1 MTLPVLANTLEALE
15 LMAQAEETVQRLYA
29 TCAVL
34 WKVEEDFWRGLS
46 GEERRHAKHIRS
58 MMAILAANPD
68 RFQPGRRFSTVALKT
83 FISGIEHQIEH
94 VKQAGVPQMKALRLA
109 LDIEQAVIEARFTE
123 IVQTEDKGYRAL
135 AGEIVQDTVAHRLL
149 VERKIAENQATG
161 SRNQP

>member
-1 MTLPVLANTLEALE
+1 MTSPALDRTLETLE

-34 WKVEEDFWRGLS
+34 WKGEEDFWRGLS

-68 RFQPGRRFSTVALKT
+68 RFQPGRPFSAVALKT
-83 FISGIEHQIEH
+83 FISGVERDIES

-109 LDIEQAVIEARFTE
+109 LDIEQAVIEAKFTE
-123 IVQTEDKGYRAL
+123 IVQTEDKGYQAL
-135 AGEIVQDTVAHRLL
+135 AGEIVQDTVTHRRL
-149 VERKIAENQATG
+149 VEGKIAENQAPG
-161 SRNQP
+161 RRN